1 MNLRTPLEDETR
13 PPAQVIPWP
22 SIAAASAQL
31 RRSRHQ
37 HAVSTRPASPAVLGR
52 AAPLH
57 PTAIGRPRR

>member
-1 MNLRTPLEDETR
+1 MNLRIPLEDEAR

-31 RRSRHQ
+31 RRSRQ
-37 HAVSTRPASPAVLGR
+37 RAVSTRPANPAVLGR
-52 AAPLH
+52 VAPLH